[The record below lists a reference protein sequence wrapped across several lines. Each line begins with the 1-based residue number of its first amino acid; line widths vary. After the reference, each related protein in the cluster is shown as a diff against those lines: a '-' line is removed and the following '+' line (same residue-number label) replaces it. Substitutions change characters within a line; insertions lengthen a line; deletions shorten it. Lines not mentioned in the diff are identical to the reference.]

1 MNFRNYLPYYRYKL
15 RNLYKVISFKAKT
28 INEIKNLSRNQTY
41 LHFLDFFHFYSKS
54 FVRKH
59 RKYFK
64 INKRGFGEDA
74 FHGMWDFLFLN
85 FKPKSILEIGI
96 YRGQTLSLFNYL
108 SDYYRLESEVWG
120 IAPLTS
126 TGDNVS
132 NYIDINYQ
140 DDIVFNFNNFNL
152 KNPNIFIG
160 HSDSDSGKK
169 FIQSKKW
176 DLIYIDGSHEYEI
189 VKQDVD
195 NCIKSLNKKGLLI
208 LDDSSLYTDFN
219 LIHKDISTFKGHE
232 GPSKIFNELIKDKKL
247 NYLFGVGHNNI
258 FIHD

>member
-1 MNFRNYLPYYRYKL
+1 MNFRNDLPYYRYKL

-126 TGDNVS
+126 SGDNVS

-140 DDIVFNFNNFNL
+140 DDIEFNFNNFNL
-152 KNPNIFIG
+152 KKPNIFIG
-160 HSDSDSGKK
+160 HSNSHLGKK

-195 NCIKSLNKKGLLI
+195 NCIKSLNKKGLLV

-219 LIHKDISTFKGHE
+219 LIHKDISSFKGHE